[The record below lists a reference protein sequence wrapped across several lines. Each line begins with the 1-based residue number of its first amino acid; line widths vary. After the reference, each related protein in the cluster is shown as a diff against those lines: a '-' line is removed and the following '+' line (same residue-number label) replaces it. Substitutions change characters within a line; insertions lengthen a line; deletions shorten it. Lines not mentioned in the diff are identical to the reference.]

1 MFQSAFSFGMF
12 VANAKY
18 LSLRFSIT
26 SVKVALSSSV
36 YVDTAG
42 LSCLSY
48 SAIALLMPEVSLQGT
63 RKYCLFFF
71 SAFITSDEKNSLSMR
86 SSDMSMPF
94 SLEEIS
100 RLTTS
105 LELVLNACLQATCAL
120 PPSTL

>member
-1 MFQSAFSFGMF
+1 
-12 VANAKY
+12 
-18 LSLRFSIT
+18 
-26 SVKVALSSSV
+26 
-36 YVDTAG
+36 
-42 LSCLSY
+42 
-48 SAIALLMPEVSLQGT
+48 LQGT

-105 LELVLNACLQATCAL
+105 SALVLNACLQATCAL
-120 PPSTL
+120 LPSSTL